1 MTILIDDIII
11 TFLLSAFLHIIISI
25 TMWLIL
31 RLIARKLKTIIP
43 ISISDDT
50 LAVLGLIIFFI
61 GAWSV
66 M

>member
-11 TFLLSAFLHIIISI
+11 ACLLSAFLHTGIVI

-31 RLIARKLKTIIP
+31 KVFTKKLKTIIP
-43 ISISDDT
+43 IPISDDV

-61 GAWSV
+61 GAWSII
-66 M
+66 

>member
-1 MTILIDDIII
+1 MTIIIDDIII

-25 TMWLIL
+25 TMWLVL
-31 RLIARKLKTIIP
+31 RLFARKLKTIIP
-43 ISISDDT
+43 IPISDDT
-50 LAVLGLIIFFI
+50 LAALGLIIFFI